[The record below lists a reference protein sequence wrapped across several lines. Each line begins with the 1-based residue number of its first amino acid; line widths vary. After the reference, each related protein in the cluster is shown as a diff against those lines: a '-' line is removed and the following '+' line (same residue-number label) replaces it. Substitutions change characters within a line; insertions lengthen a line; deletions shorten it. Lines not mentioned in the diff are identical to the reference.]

1 MTVDKLYEKLS
12 MIEFGE
18 MPEEHLRT
26 ICEKYL
32 PIINEIEDLKKKTD
46 TVILAH
52 TYVKS
57 NILYS
62 VADYV
67 GDSYE
72 LSKNAKNADQKRI
85 VFAAVRFMGETAK
98 ILSPDKDVLIPGKD
112 PACSLADSITGDDVK
127 KLKKDFPDYAFLCY
141 INTNADVK
149 AECNACVTSSNV
161 YDIVEKYPSDKIYFV
176 PDRLMGQNIIE
187 EMKSRGVNK
196 DIKVWNGSCYV
207 HEEYEP
213 SMVEA
218 LKARYDDLTVM
229 VHPECGPSIV
239 EQADFVGSTSQLYN
253 YVKEHKDGH
262 FLMLTECGLISRIE
276 AEMPGRHF
284 VGSCS
289 LCKYMKSNTLEN
301 ILRVL
306 KDPKP
311 EDYVQIDDDI
321 QDNALKCINRMFE
334 IAES

>member
-1 MTVDKLYEKLS
+1 MTVDELYEKLNR
-12 MIEFGE
+12 IEFGE

-32 PIINEIEDLKKKTD
+32 PLINEIEELKKETD
-46 TVILAH
+46 SVILAH

-57 NILYS
+57 SILYS

-72 LSKNAKNADQKRI
+72 LSKNAKNASQKRI

-98 ILSPDKDVLIPGKD
+98 ILSPEKDVLIPGKD
-112 PACSLADSITGDDVK
+112 PACTLADSITGADVER
-127 KLKKDFPDYAFLCY
+127 LRQENPDYAFLCY

-149 AECNACVTSSNV
+149 AACDACVTSSNV
-161 YDIVEKYPSDKIYFV
+161 YDIVEKFPSDKIYFV
-176 PDRLMGQNIIE
+176 PDRLMGQNIKD
-187 EMKSRGVNK
+187 EMKRRGVEK
-196 DIKVWNGSCYV
+196 DIKVWGGSCYV

-262 FLMLTECGLISRIE
+262 FLMLTECGLISRVE

-289 LCKYMKSNTLEN
+289 LCKYMKSNTLED

-306 KDPKP
+306 KDPRP
-311 EDYVQIDDDI
+311 EDSVQIEPHI
-321 QDNALKCINRMFE
+321 QDKALNCINRMFE